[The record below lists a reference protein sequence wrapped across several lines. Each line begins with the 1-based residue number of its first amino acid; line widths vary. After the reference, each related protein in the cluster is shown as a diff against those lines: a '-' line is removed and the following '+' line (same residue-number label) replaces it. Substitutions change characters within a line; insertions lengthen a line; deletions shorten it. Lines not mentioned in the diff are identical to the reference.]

1 MFWCSWKSACG
12 CAVNVHGSVSVD
24 NVQQQ
29 FGISVVVV
37 PKDRD
42 TRECKGYGF
51 LTFVSPEDA
60 VDALKGMD
68 GKELNGGTITVEEAT
83 QRRSMDRDRRG
94 PPKGSME

>member
-1 MFWCSWKSACG
+1 MGLW
-12 CAVNVHGSVSVD
+12 SVCTDLSRLTK
-24 NVQQQ
+24 VQQE
-29 FGISVVVV
+29 FRVSVVVV

-60 VDALKGMD
+60 EDALKGMD